1 MSVPKIGRGS
11 LHRKYDRHQGRIK
24 HARDRTNSLCD
35 STTAPETVGGAR
47 ICICKRSNQVRA
59 CTPGFTTSNQKL
71 QLCLVADSTNS
82 SIFGIL
88 ETSTQLII

>member
-1 MSVPKIGRGS
+1 MQKLGGVPFTASTIATKAESNTPAIEQTAFVT
-11 LHRKYDRHQGRIK
+11 LQPPRKLLAVPAFASANAQ
-24 HARDRTNSLCD
+24 T
-35 STTAPETVGGAR
+35 
-47 ICICKRSNQVRA
+47 QVRA
-59 CTPGFTTSNQKL
+59 RTPGFTTSNQKL